1 MSKNSSSSLFSFS
14 KLQSYFCYCK
24 QFKPKMGE
32 AASRLIFCSSAL
44 TVYFLT
50 AFISLHCNFFFCMFL
65 CVCLPFF
72 LLFGLWTSFCLS
84 LAQSV
89 YAFFPPPHHVS
100 ISVCL
105 EMDFICCNLILHCT
119 LFMTQYISARCPKI
133 IGKHVQESLTQT
145 CLPTRPARFEHP

>member
-32 AASRLIFCSSAL
+32 TASRLIFCSSAI

-89 YAFFPPPHHVS
+89 YAFFPLLTMCQFLSVFKWILFVAILSS
-100 ISVCL
+100 IVHCL
-105 EMDFICCNLILHCT
+105 
-119 LFMTQYISARCPKI
+119 
-133 IGKHVQESLTQT
+133 
-145 CLPTRPARFEHP
+145 